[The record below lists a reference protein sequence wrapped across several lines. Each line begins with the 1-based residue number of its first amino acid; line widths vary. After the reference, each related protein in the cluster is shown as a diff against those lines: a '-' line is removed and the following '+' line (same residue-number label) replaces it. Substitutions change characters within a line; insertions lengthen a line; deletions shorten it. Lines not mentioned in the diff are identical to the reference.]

1 MTEGQEQAAA
11 QYAAIVQLL
20 ADLDAAEDSDEDEAA
35 RQRIADHPLHVLVRS
50 DWTQPGDPLEAA
62 EFQILLCT
70 GGPAVRIVGELD
82 RGTPCSARLE
92 YQDWDTPCSARLEY
106 QDWDTPWLSY
116 SGALPAVL
124 CDYAANFY
132 FGE

>member
-1 MTEGQEQAAA
+1 MTMNEGQEQAAA
-11 QYAAIVQLL
+11 QYAAIVQML
-20 ADLDAAEDSDEDEAA
+20 ADLDAAEDSDAA
-35 RQRIADHPLHVLVRS
+35 YQHMQRIADHPLHVLVRS
-50 DWTQPGDPLEAA
+50 DWTLPGDSMEAA

-82 RGTPCSARLE
+82 QGAPCLARME
-92 YQDWDTPCSARLEY
+92 YRT
-106 QDWDTPWLSY
+106 WDTPWLSY

>member
-1 MTEGQEQAAA
+1 MTMNEGQKQAAA

-20 ADLDAAEDSDEDEAA
+20 ADLDAAEDSDDEDGA

-50 DWTQPGDPLEAA
+50 DWTQPGDPLDAA
-62 EFQILLCT
+62 EYQILLCT

-92 YQDWDTPCSARLEY
+92 YQA
-106 QDWDTPWLSY
+106 WDTPWLPY
-116 SGALPAVL
+116 FGALPAVL

>member
-1 MTEGQEQAAA
+1 MTNEGQRQAAA

-50 DWTQPGDPLEAA
+50 DWTLPGDSMDAA

-92 YQDWDTPCSARLEY
+92 YQA
-106 QDWDTPWLSY
+106 WDTPWLPY
-116 SGALPAVL
+116 FGALPAVL

-132 FGE
+132 FGD

>member
-1 MTEGQEQAAA
+1 MNEGQKQAAA

-20 ADLDAAEDSDEDEAA
+20 ADLDAADDSDDEDGA

-50 DWTQPGDPLEAA
+50 DWTQPGDPPEAA

-92 YQDWDTPCSARLEY
+92 YRTWY
-106 QDWDTPWLSY
+106 TPWLSY

-132 FGE
+132 FGD

>member
-1 MTEGQEQAAA
+1 MTTNEGQKQAAA
-11 QYAAIVQLL
+11 QYAAIVQMLT
-20 ADLDAAEDSDEDEAA
+20 DLDAAEDSDEDDA
-35 RQRIADHPLHVLVRS
+35 RHRIADHPLHVLVRS
-50 DWTQPGDPLEAA
+50 DWTQPGDSMEAA

-82 RGTPCSARLE
+82 RGTPCLARME
-92 YQDWDTPCSARLEY
+92 YRT
-106 QDWDTPWLSY
+106 WDTPWLSY

>member
-1 MTEGQEQAAA
+1 MTNEGQKQATA

-20 ADLDAAEDSDEDEAA
+20 ADLDAAEDSDAA
-35 RQRIADHPLHVLVRS
+35 HQHMQRIADHPLHVLVRS
-50 DWTQPGDPLEAA
+50 DWTLPGDSMEAA

-92 YQDWDTPCSARLEY
+92 YQA
-106 QDWDTPWLSY
+106 WDTPWLPY
-116 SGALPAVL
+116 FGALPAVL
-124 CDYAANFY
+124 CDYASHFY

>member
-1 MTEGQEQAAA
+1 MNEDQKQADA

-20 ADLDAAEDSDEDEAA
+20 ADLDAAADSDDEEAA

-50 DWTQPGDPLEAA
+50 DWTQPGDPMEAA

-70 GGPAVRIVGELD
+70 GGPAVRIVGELEH
-82 RGTPCSARLE
+82 GTPCSARLE
-92 YQDWDTPCSARLEY
+92 HQAWDT
-106 QDWDTPWLSY
+106 DWLPY
-116 SGALPAVL
+116 FGALPAVL

-132 FGE
+132 FGD

>member
-1 MTEGQEQAAA
+1 MTTNEGQEQAAA

-20 ADLDAAEDSDEDEAA
+20 ADLDAAEDSDDEDGA
-35 RQRIADHPLHVLVRS
+35 RQRIADHPLSVMVRS
-50 DWTQPGDPLEAA
+50 DWTQPGDPMDAA

-82 RGTPCSARLE
+82 RGAPCSARLD
-92 YQDWDTPCSARLEY
+92 YRT
-106 QDWDTPWLSY
+106 WDTPWLPY
-116 SGALPAVL
+116 FGALPAVL
-124 CDYAANFY
+124 CDYAANSY

>member
-1 MTEGQEQAAA
+1 MTNEGQEQAAA
-11 QYAAIVQLL
+11 QYASILQML
-20 ADLDAAEDSDEDEAA
+20 ADLDAAEDSDDEDGA
-35 RQRIADHPLHVLVRS
+35 RQRIADHPLSVMVRS
-50 DWTQPGDPLEAA
+50 DWTQPCDPLDAA

-82 RGTPCSARLE
+82 RGAPCSARLE
-92 YQDWDTPCSARLEY
+92 YRTL
-106 QDWDTPWLSY
+106 DTPWLPY
-116 SGALPAVL
+116 FGALPAVL

>member
-1 MTEGQEQAAA
+1 MTTNEGQRQAAA

-20 ADLDAAEDSDEDEAA
+20 ADLDAAEDSDAA
-35 RQRIADHPLHVLVRS
+35 YQHMQRIADHPLHVLVRS
-50 DWTQPGDPLEAA
+50 DWTLPGDSMEAA
-62 EFQILLCT
+62 EYQILLCT

-92 YQDWDTPCSARLEY
+92 YQDWDTP
-106 QDWDTPWLSY
+106 WLPY
-116 SGALPAVL
+116 FGALPAVL

-132 FGE
+132 FGD

>member
-1 MTEGQEQAAA
+1 MNEGQKQAAA
-11 QYAAIVQLL
+11 QYAAIVQML
-20 ADLDAAEDSDEDEAA
+20 ADLDAAVDSNEDEAA

-50 DWTQPGDPLEAA
+50 DWMQPGDPLEAAA

-70 GGPAVRIVGELD
+70 GGPAVRIVGELEH
-82 RGTPCSARLE
+82 GTPCSAQME
-92 YQDWDTPCSARLEY
+92 YQAWG
-106 QDWDTPWLSY
+106 TPWLPY
-116 SGALPAVL
+116 FGALPAVL

>member
-1 MTEGQEQAAA
+1 MTMTTNEGQKQAAA

-20 ADLDAAEDSDEDEAA
+20 ADLDAAADSDDEEDA
-35 RQRIADHPLHVLVRS
+35 RQRIADHPLHLLVRS
-50 DWTQPGDPLEAA
+50 DWTQLGDPLEAA
-62 EFQILLCT
+62 EFQILLGT
-70 GGPAVRIVGELD
+70 GRPAVRIVGELD

-92 YQDWDTPCSARLEY
+92 YQA
-106 QDWDTPWLSY
+106 WDTPWIPY
-116 SGALPAVL
+116 FGALPAVL

>member
-1 MTEGQEQAAA
+1 MNEGQEQAAA
-11 QYAAIVQLL
+11 QYASICRML
-20 ADLDAAEDSDEDEAA
+20 ADLDAAEDSDAMHQHM
-35 RQRIADHPLHVLVRS
+35 QRIADHPLHVLVRS
-50 DWTQPGDPLEAA
+50 DWTLPGDPLEAA

-92 YQDWDTPCSARLEY
+92 YQDWDTPWIPY
-106 QDWDTPWLSY
+106 F
-116 SGALPAVL
+116 GALPAVL

>member
-1 MTEGQEQAAA
+1 MTMNEDQKQAAA
-11 QYAAIVQLL
+11 QYAAIVQML
-20 ADLDAAEDSDEDEAA
+20 ADLDAAADSDDDDGA

-50 DWTQPGDPLEAA
+50 DWTQPGDPLDAA

-92 YQDWDTPCSARLEY
+92 YQTWNTEWVKY
-106 QDWDTPWLSY
+106 F
-116 SGALPAVL
+116 GALPAVL

-132 FGE
+132 FGD